1 MAGEKITQLQ
11 DAMFTVL
18 DSMNSQDFFSIIT
31 FSYGVNV
38 RKHHNPIS
46 TSVKL
51 SHELL
56 KITFP
61 TGKPKLTLGEVSTF
75 QGF

>member
-1 MAGEKITQLQ
+1 MQGDSYEHQSQNQGFSMLPSLSICLVISK
-11 DAMFTVL
+11 TVFKM
-18 DSMNSQDFFSIIT
+18 SVAQFESP
-31 FSYGVNV
+31 Y
-38 RKHHNPIS
+38 

>member
-1 MAGEKITQLQ
+1 MMMPLEIGWSE
-11 DAMFTVL
+11 
-18 DSMNSQDFFSIIT
+18 
-31 FSYGVNV
+31 
-38 RKHHNPIS
+38 
-46 TSVKL
+46 
-51 SHELL
+51 L